1 MPIII
6 QEGLPA
12 RDTLEAENIFV
23 MNPGR
28 ATSQDIRPL
37 HILILNLMP
46 TKIVTETQLARL
58 LGNTPIQV
66 DMELLRVESHTAK
79 NTPPEHMITYYQTFS
94 DVKDRYY
101 DGMVITGAPVE
112 QLAFEEVEYW
122 EELCEIMEWTKT
134 HVYSTFHI
142 CWGAQAALY
151 YHYGIRKFPLDE
163 KLFGVYE
170 HTITHKGSI
179 LFRGFDDVFLVPH
192 SRHTTIRK
200 SDVEAVK
207 ELKIL
212 AESDKAG
219 VYAISTNGGT
229 QIFITGHSEYDTG
242 TLEKEYLRD
251 KNAGLPIHVPENY
264 YPNDDDTKQPRNT
277 WRSGANLIYSNWL
290 NYFVYQST
298 PYDLA
303 AIPETRRR
311 QEHQE
316 QDRYYI

>member
-1 MPIII
+1 MPIKIPA
-6 QEGLPA
+6 GLPA
-12 RDTLEAENIFV
+12 RQVLESENIFV
-23 MNPGR
+23 MDNER
-28 ATSQDIRPL
+28 ATAQDIRPL

-66 DMELLRVESHTAK
+66 EMELLRVSTHTPK
-79 NTPPEHMITYYQTFS
+79 NTAAEHMITYYQTF
-94 DVKDRYY
+94 DEVKDRYY

-112 QLAFEEVEYW
+112 QMPFEEVEYW
-122 EELCEIMEWTKT
+122 DELCMIMEWTKT

-151 YHYGIRKFPLDE
+151 YHYGVKKYPLPE
-163 KLFGVYE
+163 KLFGVYP
-170 HTITHKGSI
+170 HTITHKSSI

-192 SRHTTIRK
+192 SRHTTVRRK
-200 SDVEAVK
+200 DIAAVE

-212 AESDKAG
+212 AESEQAG
-219 VYAISTNGGT
+219 VYAVSTNGGT
-229 QIFITGHSEYDTG
+229 QIFITGHSEYDTE

-264 YPNDDDTKQPRNT
+264 YPDDDDTKRPLNT
-277 WRSGANLIYSNWL
+277 WRSSANLIYSNWL

-298 PYDLA
+298 PYDLS
-303 AIPETRRR
+303 AIPEVRSGKKVLGK
-311 QEHQE
+311 
-316 QDRYYI
+316 